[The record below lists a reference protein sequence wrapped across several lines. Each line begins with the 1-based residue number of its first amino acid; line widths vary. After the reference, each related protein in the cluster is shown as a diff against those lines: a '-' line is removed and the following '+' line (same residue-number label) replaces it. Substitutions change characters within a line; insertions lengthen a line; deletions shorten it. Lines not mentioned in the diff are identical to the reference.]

1 MTSQRPLFDPATT
14 VAVTCPA
21 PGCGAIRLP
30 GQERCVTCQYDLERD
45 QRKRPNGCLN
55 RAPDPATAE
64 IPF

>member
-30 GQERCVTCQYDLERD
+30 GQERCVTCQHDLERD
-45 QRKRPNGCLN
+45 GKRPQGCLN
-55 RAPDPATAE
+55 TYRPEHAE
-64 IPF
+64 VPF